1 MATRNQDQNPETMKP
16 GTSHETSNSMSALMT
31 RTNRPSVRI
40 DNGNVRITNTGLR
53 NVLTTPNIRPAT
65 NSDCAVVNI
74 MPSNRSSATHR
85 DSVFT
90 PQKISKRRTGLVVI
104 GGIVTKKD
112 SALSA

>member
-1 MATRNQDQNPETMKP
+1 MATRNPDQNPETMKP

-53 NVLTTPNIRPAT
+53 NVLTTPSIRPAT
-65 NSDCAVVNI
+65 NSDCAGVNI
-74 MPSNRSSATHR
+74 MTANRPSATHR

-90 PQKISKRRTGLVVI
+90 PQTISNPTNVCVV
-104 GGIVTKKD
+104 V
-112 SALSA
+112 AEL